1 MGARRSQYSNLEFD
15 KIPSVPEK
23 TSESTGK
30 GGVPWSARFFSELG
44 LCWARGAKEDQQGP
58 CLTAGPLAH
67 RSDISEVG

>member
-58 CLTAGPLAH
+58 WLTAGPLAH
-67 RSDISEVG
+67 RSDISEVD